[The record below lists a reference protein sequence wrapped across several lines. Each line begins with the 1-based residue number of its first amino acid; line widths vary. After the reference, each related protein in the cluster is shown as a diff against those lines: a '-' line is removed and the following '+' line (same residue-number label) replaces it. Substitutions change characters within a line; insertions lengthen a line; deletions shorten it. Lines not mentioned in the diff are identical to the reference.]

1 MSKAD
6 DARVKAEEI
15 RERSIQDQAMELV
28 PDAMKTL
35 GKFAKGKKVSGVTPT
50 ANVVRS
56 ATRDILEMA
65 GGRPETRDPRI
76 GGGEGNV
83 NIFIQQFGSDE
94 ARRLAEGGIVRD
106 ITPPIPPA
114 DRVEKRL
121 GWHQDSGRLN
131 VELETNPRPR
141 TSSKIGYVL
150 VSDL

>member
-6 DARVKAEEI
+6 DALVKAEEI

-56 ATRDILEMA
+56 AARDILEMA

-106 ITPPIPPA
+106 ITPPIPGSA
-114 DRVEKRL
+114 DETLVEAEIRS
-121 GWHQDSGRLN
+121 HP
-131 VELETNPRPR
+131 VTR
-141 TSSKIGYVL
+141 TISIPDREVAE
-150 VSDL
+150 D